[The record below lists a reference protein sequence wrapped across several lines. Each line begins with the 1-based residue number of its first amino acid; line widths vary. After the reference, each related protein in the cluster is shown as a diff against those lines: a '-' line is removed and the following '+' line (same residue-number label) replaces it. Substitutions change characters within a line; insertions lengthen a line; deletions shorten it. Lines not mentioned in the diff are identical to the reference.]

1 MKQVV
6 RVQTLYS
13 FKKKD
18 GSLIPRGI
26 YSADTPGGI
35 PDVVVAEAIA
45 GKTTV
50 RVLEWR
56 EVAEPVKKVEK
67 VEVEEPIAEEETSE
81 ETELEEEASEEEE
94 EVVEEKP
101 KTARRKRK

>member
-1 MKQVV
+1 MKQVA

-26 YSADTPGGI
+26 YSADAPGGI
-35 PDVVVAEAIA
+35 PEVVIDEAMK
-45 GKTTV
+45 GKSTV

-56 EVAEPVKKVEK
+56 EVAEPKKKVEK
-67 VEVEEPIAEEETSE
+67 VEVEEPITEEETTEEGDSE
-81 ETELEEEASEEEE
+81 EEEAE

-101 KTARRKRK
+101 KPARRKRK

>member
-26 YSADTPGGI
+26 YSADAPGGI
-35 PDVVVAEAIA
+35 PEVVIDEAMK
-45 GKTTV
+45 GKSTV

-56 EVAEPVKKVEK
+56 EVAEPEKKRVK
-67 VEVEEPIAEEETSE
+67 VEEPIAEEETSE
-81 ETELEEEASEEEE
+81 EIESEEETPEEE
-94 EVVEEKP
+94 EVVEKP
-101 KTARRKRK
+101 KRKVRKK

>member
-1 MKQVV
+1 MKQAA

-26 YSADTPGGI
+26 YSADAPGGI

-45 GKTTV
+45 GNTTV

-67 VEVEEPIAEEETSE
+67 AEVEEPIT
-81 ETELEEEASEEEE
+81 EEEATEEGDSEEEE
-94 EVVEEKP
+94 SKEIVEEKP
-101 KTARRKRK
+101 KPARRKRK